1 MNFFLLIII
10 KNYKN
15 MANIVNDPPTYA
27 KVILKTTYGDLDI
40 ELWTKEAPMT
50 CRNFIQLCME

>member
-1 MNFFLLIII
+1 
-10 KNYKN
+10 